1 VYELAR
7 QRVKELLSFG
17 FLFDLMILIPIM
29 TGVLASAINRLASP
43 ASAAAEAVSAQGL
56 QP

>member
-1 VYELAR
+1 
-7 QRVKELLSFG
+7 VKELVSFG

-29 TGVLASAINRLASP
+29 TGVLASALNRLASP
-43 ASAAAEAVSAQGL
+43 ASAAAEAVWAQGL